1 MMRYVSILALGI
13 AFAGGLGAPPLTIAH
28 AAEDG
33 VSCEAHQDQG
43 WIYCTVKQDT
53 YSVSSVSLNGGTCPS
68 PVPTADDV
76 QLARHFNM
84 LLATGDRR
92 LTKSMPAMMNIPSY
106 YSALCVKPDS
116 GEFPDHSRKEC
127 PSFLASQKL
136 RYNPIGTYK
145 AGDQFRVA
153 MFACNDVTEMTIGT
167 DTGAE
172 TWNFAGK

>member
-1 MMRYVSILALGI
+1 MRYVSILALGL
-13 AFAGGLGAPPLTIAH
+13 AVAASLGAPLLTPAR
-28 AAEDG
+28 AAEAG
-33 VSCEAHQDQG
+33 ASCETHPDEG
-43 WIYCTVKQDT
+43 WITCTVKQDT
-53 YSVSSVSLNGGTCPS
+53 YSVRSVSLNRGTCPS
-68 PVPTADDV
+68 PVPTDDDV
-76 QLARHFNM
+76 QLAKHFDT
-84 LLATGDRR
+84 LLATGNRS
-92 LTKSMPAMMNIPSY
+92 LTKTMPPMMNIQSY

-116 GEFPDHSRKEC
+116 GEYPDRSRKEC

-167 DTGAE
+167 DAGAE